1 MTSAFFLCLAWAAAG
16 ITRQQNANTWL
27 FFGICLK
34 LNLKK
39 KRGRQFFQH
48 EIGFTSLPEQQEGL
62 TVLKS
67 SLYPCPLHN
76 TGICVCKMDLSSA
89 ERGKKINVLEI
100 VWQNS
105 AFGTYAVLLI
115 TLRHRNL
122 HNVKFTCTYWVL
134 KYHPPRA
141 LLARCCAWCEG
152 WDAQLPSIFDVLRQ
166 NL

>member
-39 KRGRQFFQH
+39 KRGRQFFQP

-89 ERGKKINVLEI
+89 ERGEKNKRTG
-100 VWQNS
+100 NS
-105 AFGTYAVLLI
+105 LTKFSIWDICSAAD
-115 TLRHRNL
+115 NL
-122 HNVKFTCTYWVL
+122 KA
-134 KYHPPRA
+134 P
-141 LLARCCAWCEG
+141 
-152 WDAQLPSIFDVLRQ
+152 QSS
-166 NL
+166 